1 MGVVKEEQDND
12 VRRHGRRGTGFFIP
26 AGLFIGL
33 GTGLV
38 LGNPGVG
45 VLIGLGAGFLA
56 SALGGF
62 YLEPHEEE
70 APEGAQHR
78 HAYPGA
84 SRWIMVLIGIF
95 IILIGIGLIYAP
107 LQIWPYVIAGF
118 LLILGVWFIVRGF
131 TRD

>member
-1 MGVVKEEQDND
+1 MANEEQSGHP
-12 VRRHGRRGTGFFIP
+12 RRHGRRGTGFFIP

-33 GTGLV
+33 GIGLV

-62 YLEPHEEE
+62 FMEAPPEE
-70 APEGAQHR
+70 APEGEPSR
-78 HAYPGA
+78 YRTMDA

-95 IILIGIGLIYAP
+95 IILIGVGLIYAP
-107 LQIWPYVIAGF
+107 LIIWPYIIAGF
-118 LLILGVWFIVRGF
+118 LVILGIWFIIRGMS
-131 TRD
+131 RN